1 MKADISAGDMSAA
14 AVGARI
20 KDARLRRELTLAEVG
35 RAVGV
40 TGACI
45 CQWESGRSAPR
56 QKWLTKLA
64 ETLGTDVP
72 YLIAGVGG
80 PFVEAA
86 DVIERAREEIA
97 QALGIAVSQV
107 KVDIDEAGEGR

>member
-1 MKADISAGDMSAA
+1 MKADLSADDLSAA

-20 KDARLRRELTLAEVG
+20 KDARLRRALTLADVG

-40 TGACI
+40 TGACV

-64 ETLGTDVP
+64 EALDTSVA
-72 YLIAGVGG
+72 YLVTGAGG
-80 PFVEAA
+80 PFVEAG

-97 QALGIAVSQV
+97 QALGIALSQV
-107 KVDIDEAGEGR
+107 KVDIAEADERH